1 MSCVFRVWLSE
12 IRLHVIGTLGLE
24 RIKLPTIVESLVNLK
39 FRKDKNAII
48 VKRTVIAGRQ
58 AVNIRAQS
66 TTKERAREKETNL

>member
-1 MSCVFRVWLSE
+1 M
-12 IRLHVIGTLGLE
+12 
-24 RIKLPTIVESLVNLK
+24 KLPTIVESLVNLK

-58 AVNIRAQS
+58 AVNILAQS